1 MIPGTVDRRTGN
13 VPLRLEGGYDVHF
26 HGRDESGRLLV
37 RLARSTVG
45 PIFSVADA
53 AELHEHLK
61 AALPAAYAPPGSD
74 HVAVW
79 LDLRATEPASS

>member
-26 HGRDESGRLLV
+26 HGRHESGRFLV

-45 PIFSVADA
+45 PIFSVSDA
-53 AELHEHLK
+53 AELHDHLK
-61 AALPAAYAPPGSD
+61 AALPAAYAPPDGD
-74 HVAVW
+74 DVAAW